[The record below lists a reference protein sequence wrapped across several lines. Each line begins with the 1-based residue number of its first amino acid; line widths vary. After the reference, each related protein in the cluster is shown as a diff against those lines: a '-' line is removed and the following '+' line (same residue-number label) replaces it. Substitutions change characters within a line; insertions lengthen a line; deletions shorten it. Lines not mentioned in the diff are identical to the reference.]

1 MIDNIILKI
10 NTMLWGWPTIVGLII
25 VSIYLS
31 IKLKFPQFKIFFAI
45 RKILKLDRD
54 SKNKIT
60 SFKALMSILAGTL
73 GTGNITGIAAAI
85 VIGGIGSLFWMF
97 ISGIFMIV
105 ISYAE
110 NYIVLKYRKYDK
122 RRGYFGGTMYVL
134 DEVLDKKVLAV
145 IFSVVLVI
153 STLTSGTMTQSNSL
167 STLLKT
173 TYNISPKVV
182 GILLA
187 ILTAYIVF
195 GGKKRIAKI
204 SSIVIPICTILYI
217 VLCFKVLYIN
227 KSHILIGIK
236 NIIYAAFGM
245 KQFVGGIVGISLSKV
260 IGKGFAIGMFSN
272 EAGMGTAPIFT
283 ATVEEKDIN
292 QEAKIAANS
301 VIIDTLVL
309 CMLTG
314 ITIVSTGAY
323 NIQDINIMLKEVF
336 QVVPK
341 GCEILNICMIF
352 FVIATIPCLEFYAE
366 EAIRYL
372 FKSNISMYIFRIL
385 YIIGIYIG
393 SIMKIEIVW
402 NLSGIMNI
410 LITIP
415 NIYMVLKCVKQ
426 NLHTE

>member
-1 MIDNIILKI
+1 MIDNFILKI
-10 NTMLWGWPTIVGLII
+10 NTILWSWPTIVSLII

-31 IKLKFPQFKIFFAI
+31 IKLKFPQLKIAFEI
-45 RKILKLDRD
+45 KKILKPNRD
-54 SKNKIT
+54 TKNKIT

-85 VIGGIGSLFWMF
+85 TIGGIGSLFWMF
-97 ISGIFMIV
+97 VSGIFMII

-110 NYIVLKYRKYDK
+110 NYIVLKYRKHDK
-122 RRGYFGGTMYVL
+122 KRGYYGGTMYVL
-134 DEVLDKKVLAV
+134 DEVLDKKTVAV
-145 IFSVVLVI
+145 IFATVLVI

-167 STLLKT
+167 STLLDT
-173 TYNISPKVV
+173 TYNISPKIV
-182 GILLA
+182 GVLLS

-204 SSIVIPICTILYI
+204 SSIVIPICTMLYI
-217 VLCFKVLYIN
+217 VLCLWVIYIN
-227 KSHILIGIK
+227 KSNVVCEIK
-236 NIIYAAFGM
+236 NMVYAAFGM
-245 KQFVGGIVGISLSKV
+245 KQFVGGIAGIGLSKV
-260 IGKGFAIGMFSN
+260 IGKGFSIGMFSN

-283 ATVEEKDIN
+283 ATVEENDIN

-301 VIIDTLVL
+301 VIIDTLIL

-314 ITIVSTGAY
+314 ITIISTGVY
-323 NIQDINIMLKEVF
+323 NIQDVNIMLKEVF
-336 QVVPK
+336 KVVPK
-341 GCEILNICMIF
+341 GCEILNICMAF

-372 FKSNISMYIFRIL
+372 FKSDIYMYIFRIL
-385 YIIGIYIG
+385 YVVFIFIG
-393 SIMKIEIVW
+393 STVKIEVVW

-415 NIYMVLKCVKQ
+415 NMYMVVKCVRL
-426 NLHTE
+426 NLHTK